1 MAERAGFRLQA
12 EAARVVPGSPSRVAL
27 VTGASRG
34 YGRALCLALARE
46 GARCLALIARDG
58 AQLEETA
65 EACRRLSKDLQ
76 CEHFA
81 GDLGKLAELE
91 SLLEPVLRYLADAV
105 ASCGGGG
112 ICELLVLHNSGS
124 LGRMDY
130 VQNLGAQETGA
141 AVELN
146 LTGVMVLTQA
156 LLQRFGPCAK
166 GGEASLRI
174 RVVNISS
181 LLALQAMPCWS
192 LYATVKA
199 ARDMYMKSLA
209 ADAKSC
215 GFDVRTLSWAP
226 GPMQTEMLQEVI
238 DTCPDPEVRQQF
250 QDMQSQGKLVEVD
263 SSVARSPCQMIRSEK
278 EGRRALVLCL
288 SVWQS
293 CSQEPEQEDVA
304 SGVSGEVGA
313 SAARGRLPAQSPEIR
328 RRRSGAHIDY
338 YDV

>member
-263 SSVARSPCQMIRSEK
+263 SSV
-278 EGRRALVLCL
+278 
-288 SVWQS
+288 
-293 CSQEPEQEDVA
+293 EPEQEDVA
-304 SGVSGEVGA
+304 SGVSGIGREKKCAGRETCCLFGA
-313 SAARGRLPAQSPEIR
+313 FFALATLDNGLICLWSPAQESGRGRSSQNVAPFLCAKGLLCVS
-328 RRRSGAHIDY
+328 
-338 YDV
+338 